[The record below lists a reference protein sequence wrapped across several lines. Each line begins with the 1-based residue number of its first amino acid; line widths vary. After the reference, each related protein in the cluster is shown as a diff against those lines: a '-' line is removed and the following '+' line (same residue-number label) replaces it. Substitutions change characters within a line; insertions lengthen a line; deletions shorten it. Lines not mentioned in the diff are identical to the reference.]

1 MAVFSDCFFV
11 FNPDFDHGMMTCR
24 DMFHMF
30 SLTCLSCEKGEWH
43 SVRSEFGFF
52 FEPDFDETDKV
63 EVGVTLH
70 KGRDTGLVH
79 DTQVG
84 MLTCVHMR
92 VSL

>member
-11 FNPDFDHGMMTCR
+11 LNPDFDHGMMTCR

-63 EVGVTLH
+63 EVGVTQC
-70 KGRDTGLVH
+70 GH
-79 DTQVG
+79 DHFTQG
-84 MLTCVHMR
+84 QGHWSCT
-92 VSL
+92 